1 MKPYPEL
8 RTDRLTL
15 REFVPEDAPEVK
27 RLVGARQVARTL
39 PAHTLT
45 RTAWP
50 RNGSLLTA
58 PRSRT
63 GGT

>member
-1 MKPYPEL
+1 MKPDPEL

-15 REFVPEDAPEVK
+15 REFVPEDAPEVQ
-27 RLVGARQVARTL
+27 RLVGARQWRARCPS
-39 PAHTLT
+39 PALT

-63 GGT
+63 GGK